1 MEDKTRPSNTPSNYV
16 TLQQLQERWIKE
28 QQRKLEKKEEEQ
40 SHTENLELQNEEK
53 DPNPQV
59 HPLKDA
65 QENRRNSKRYNRHR
79 NRNLTDTGFGGCPK
93 ENHLVSAVVE
103 GHEGESTAKA
113 TKSNDLGDKKKKK
126 WNKKLQKKGREKQEG
141 AEEEEK
147 EKTIKD
153 REARSQGEYQEKVVR
168 EPRAQLVKS
177 EENTLVMRY
186 EKRRDARLDYRQKN
200 TSVVEKSGGIV
211 KNVVEVE
218 NAVEE
223 NQETPK
229 IERKLEDLSIKNES
243 KKEKEKTIKD
253 REARS
258 QGEYQEKV
266 VREPRAQHVKSEE
279 NTLVMR
285 YEKRRDARLDYR
297 RKNTSVVETSGGIVK
312 NVVEVENAVEENQET
327 PKIERKLEDLSIKNE
342 SNSSETQNRVVNRR
356 NNEHRGYTRI
366 DNWTANR
373 RYFGYRGYNGGVNRR
388 NGQHGGSYGR
398 FNHYAEQKGR
408 SGGMVWV
415 KKEEVADAG
424 EGSEIKASA
433 TQ

>member
-1 MEDKTRPSNTPSNYV
+1 MWSRDYLFLVSLSSQLSLSLCASSMEDKTRPSNTPSNYV

-103 GHEGESTAKA
+103 GHEGESTAKE

-147 EKTIKD
+147 TIKD

-168 EPRAQLVKS
+168 EPRAQHVKS

-223 NQETPK
+223 NE
-229 IERKLEDLSIKNES
+229 
-243 KKEKEKTIKD
+243 
-253 REARS
+253 
-258 QGEYQEKV
+258 
-266 VREPRAQHVKSEE
+266 
-279 NTLVMR
+279 
-285 YEKRRDARLDYR
+285 
-297 RKNTSVVETSGGIVK
+297 
-312 NVVEVENAVEENQET
+312 ET

-433 TQ
+433 TK